1 MAEFYPEI
9 RLVHIT
15 AVIVSGGLFLL
26 RGLAVRAGAGW
37 AMAAPLRRLTYAVDT
52 VLLAAALTLTVIV
65 GQYPF
70 LDAWLPVKVLL
81 LVVYILL
88 GTFALRRGSTR
99 TGRPLCFVA
108 ALLAHP
114 WYSGVASAHHPLE
127 IGRTP

>member
-52 VLLAAALTLTVIV
+52 LLLAAALTLTVIC
-65 GQYPF
+65 GPYQF
-70 LDAWLPVKVLL
+70 LDAWLQVKGRL
-81 LVVYILL
+81 LVSYILL
-88 GTFALRRGSTR
+88 GPFPRRGGTTPHR
-99 TGRPLCFVA
+99 RRHRFRA
-108 ALLAHP
+108 AAQ
-114 WYSGVASAHHPLE
+114 
-127 IGRTP
+127 